1 MKKDSLISAPKL
13 WTVLARCYSSVA
25 AFAEQSVSSEDL
37 GLSDF
42 AVLEALLHK
51 GPLTISAI
59 GRKVLLANASMTSAI
74 DRLEER
80 GLVVRKSEEEDRR
93 VRLIHLTAKGRAL
106 VATIFDRHQRQL
118 EALMA
123 ALSQA
128 ERQQLYRGL
137 KKLGLTAQ
145 QAAIS
150 TFSEKKG

>member
-1 MKKDSLISAPKL
+1 MKKDSVISAPKL
-13 WTVLARCYSSVA
+13 WTVLARSYSSVA
-25 AFAEQSVSSEDL
+25 AFAERSVASEDL

-42 AVLEALLHK
+42 AVLEVLLHK

-59 GRKVLLANASMTSAI
+59 GKKVLLANASMTSAI

-80 GLVVRKSEEEDRR
+80 GLVVRKAEEEDRR

-106 VATIFDRHQRQL
+106 ITAMFDRHQRKL

-123 ALSQA
+123 DLSQA

-145 QAAIS
+145 QATDS
-150 TFSEKKG
+150 MFTEKKG